1 VHLSIGQE
9 AVAAAVCETLRPGD
23 VVFGSYRGHA
33 MYLAKG
39 GDLKRMIAEL
49 YGKATGCAKGK
60 GGSMHLVDVAAGVM
74 GTSAVVASTIP
85 NAVGYAYANRVLR
98 RRAIVVSFF
107 GDGATEEG
115 SFYESLNFAALK
127 RLPLIFV
134 CENNGYAIHA
144 PQSARQPL
152 SNICERARV
161 FGMPAERVGNDALR
175 LHERVGR
182 AVAKLR
188 AGKEGPFFFECS
200 TYRWK
205 EHVGPGEDYGPGFRP
220 RSELAPW
227 VKADQLARLGRMI
240 GAGARAAAQH
250 EIDAEVREAF
260 AFAEASPFPDAREL
274 HRDVY
279 KEA

>member
-1 VHLSIGQE
+1 
-9 AVAAAVCETLRPGD
+9 
-23 VVFGSYRGHA
+23 

-85 NAVGYAYANRVLR
+85 NAVGYAYANRLLR
-98 RRAIVVSFF
+98 RRSVVASFF

-127 RLPLIFV
+127 RLPIIFV
-134 CENNGYAIHA
+134 CENNGYAIHT
-144 PQSARQPL
+144 PQRARQPL

-161 FGMPAERVGNDALR
+161 FGIAAERVGNDVLR
-175 LHERVGR
+175 LNRRVG
-182 AVAKLR
+182 AAAAKLR
-188 AGKEGPFFFECS
+188 AGKPGPFFFECA

-227 VKADQLARLGRMI
+227 VKRDQLGRLARVV
-240 GAGARAAAQH
+240 GAQARASI
-250 EIDAEVREAF
+250 EREVDAEIREAF
-260 AFAEASPFPDAREL
+260 AYAEQSPFPHAGELARDLYQES
-274 HRDVY
+274 
-279 KEA
+279 